1 MPVRYD
7 KNHEIMLSYDDV
19 LLIPRRSDFASRS
32 STDISINF
40 GGKKYSAPII
50 MSPMTCVTSPE
61 MIHFF
66 IKENLVPTVHR
77 YFQEGSIQYDYVFFG
92 LVEQIMLEEEGIN
105 VFDWERRKKLINN
118 TICLSKRLN
127 DKLLE
132 EINEVYFSV
141 GSVLKYK
148 DWIDYLLNKGVKKFC
163 IDMAHGHSIH
173 CIDTIKYLRSKGDDI
188 VIMAGN
194 IATLEA
200 KIELERAGV
209 NSIRANIGSGSAC
222 TTRNNTGF
230 GVPSITCLEN
240 LTLKSGKSQI
250 IADGGIK
257 QTADMVKAI
266 YFGADAVMIGK
277 LLASTD
283 LAPGECLNK
292 FKETIKSNICYSKE
306 DMNANESNLVA
317 YKAYRGMASELSRK
331 GILKEG
337 SIEGVSGFVRYIGT
351 TKDYIKNV
359 KMNLQSA
366 LSYGGSKDWKEFRKN
381 VKYGVISESSVLE
394 GNTHL
399 DIII

>member
-1 MPVRYD
+1 M
-7 KNHEIMLSYDDV
+7 MLSYDDI
-19 LLIPRRSDFASRS
+19 LLIPRKSYFASRS
-32 STDISINF
+32 DTDISVIF
-40 GGKKYSAPII
+40 GGNKYSAPII

-77 YFQEGSIQYDYVFFG
+77 YFQEGSMQYDYVFLG
-92 LVEQIMLEEEGIN
+92 LTEQIMLEEEGIN
-105 VFDWERRKKLINN
+105 VFDWKRRIELRNN
-118 TICLSKRLN
+118 TISFPKRL
-127 DKLLE
+127 KEKILE
-132 EINEVYFSV
+132 EVNEVYFAV

-148 DWIDYLLNKGVKKFC
+148 DWIDYLLSKGVKKFC

-173 CIDTIKYLRSKGDDI
+173 CIDTVKYLRSKGNDI
-188 VIMAGN
+188 LIMAGN

-200 KIELERAGV
+200 KIELETAGV

-222 TTRNNTGF
+222 TTRNNTAF

-240 LTLKSGKSQI
+240 ITSQIGKSQI

-257 QTADMVKAI
+257 QTADIIKAI
-266 YFGADAVMIGK
+266 YFGADAVMMGK

-292 FKETIKSNICYSKE
+292 HRKVIKSDICYSKE
-306 DMNANESNLVA
+306 DTNANEYNLVV

-331 GILKEG
+331 GVLKEG
-337 SIEGVSGFVRYIGT
+337 SVEGVSGFVRYIGT

-366 LSYGGSKDWKEFRKN
+366 LSYGGSENWEKFRKN
-381 VKYGVISESSVLE
+381 VKYGLISESSVLE

-399 DIII
+399 DIVI